1 MGIASDSPKVTRLGS
16 WIPESPLGPLWP
28 QVLCDQSGASKGGG
42 RAGIGGLCSTLGP
55 RCGQSIFRRAIL
67 PAHLLVPIPGLCPCT
82 ALPRVSA
89 AFLRGPHHTASPL
102 LKPSAVCSV
111 LMAPRGPAPP
121 GPEISPFP
129 TRGCNRARFILRPRG
144 CGLAPPGQTYS
155 RRPFGSFP
163 PLEAQPLNAP
173 MGFRHLRGLSAQGL
187 GWGAGDFRHWLP
199 FRLQ

>member
-1 MGIASDSPKVTRLGS
+1 MTRPRSRVWEVKEPGLDPGS

-129 TRGCNRARFILRPRG
+129 TRGCNRARLILRPRG
-144 CGLAPPGQTYS
+144 CGLAPLAKPTVGDPS
-155 RRPFGSFP
+155 
-163 PLEAQPLNAP
+163 AP
-173 MGFRHLRGLSAQGL
+173 FRHLRLNL
-187 GWGAGDFRHWLP
+187 
-199 FRLQ
+199 